1 MSPPWGSCFVT
12 KFTRYEPSYNYI
24 PPNKLTTLIVNDNL
38 NMSKS
43 PKKVYKVCDA
53 LIKSELVLCPVML

>member
-12 KFTRYEPSYNYI
+12 KFIRYEPSSIYI
-24 PPNKLTTLIVNDNL
+24 PPNKLSTLIVNDNL

-43 PKKVYKVCDA
+43 PKKVYKVRDA
-53 LIKSELVLCPVML
+53 LIKNELVLCSAIL